1 MTTQSETHE
10 TRISRIEGILE
21 SVATKDF
28 VREVNAEMLKGINN
42 KIDEQTNLMR
52 EQNDQFRELMREQ
65 TNLLRSE
72 ISEQTNLLRS
82 EMSEQNDQFRSEMNE
97 IQKEIKRLN
106 EKQYRLTGAAE
117 FIKFSL
123 PIIISVVALLIALFR
138 PV

>member
-1 MTTQSETHE
+1 MTNETGTHE

-28 VREVNAEMLKGINN
+28 VREVTAEMLKDINS
-42 KIDEQTNLMR
+42 KIDSRIDEQNNLMREQNNLMREQTALLRSEMR
-52 EQNDQFRELMREQ
+52 EQNDQFR
-65 TNLLRSE
+65 SE
-72 ISEQTNLLRS
+72 ISE
-82 EMSEQNDQFRSEMNE
+82 
-97 IQKEIKRLN
+97 IHKEIKRLN

-123 PIIISVVALLIALFR
+123 PIIISVAALLVALFR

>member
-1 MTTQSETHE
+1 MTNEPGTHE

-28 VREVNAEMLKGINN
+28 VREVNAAMLKDINLKFN
-42 KIDEQTNLMR
+42 EQTNLMR
-52 EQNDQFRELMREQ
+52 ELMSEQNA
-65 TNLLRSE
+65 LLRSE

-82 EMSEQNDQFRSEMNE
+82 EMNEQNDQFRSEISE
-97 IQKEIKRLN
+97 IHKEIKRLN

-123 PIIISVVALLIALFR
+123 PIIISVAALLVALFR
-138 PV
+138 PA

>member
-1 MTTQSETHE
+1 MTNEPGTHE

-28 VREVNAEMLKGINN
+28 VREVTAEMLKDINN

-52 EQNDQFRELMREQ
+52 EQNTL
-65 TNLLRSE
+65 
-72 ISEQTNLLRS
+72 IRS
-82 EMSEQNDQFRSEMNE
+82 EMREQNDQFRSEMNE
-97 IQKEIKRLN
+97 IHKEIKRLN

-123 PIIISVVALLIALFR
+123 PIIISVAALLIALFR

>member
-28 VREVNAEMLKGINN
+28 VREVCAEMLKDINSKIDS

-52 EQNDQFRELMREQ
+52 EQNNQF
-65 TNLLRSE
+65 RSE
-72 ISEQTNLLRS
+72 ISEIR
-82 EMSEQNDQFRSEMNE
+82 
-97 IQKEIKRLN
+97 KEIKRLN

>member
-1 MTTQSETHE
+1 M
-10 TRISRIEGILE
+10 EGILE

-28 VREVNAEMLKGINN
+28 VREVNAEMLKDINN

-72 ISEQTNLLRS
+72 ISEQTNLLRSEMNEQNTLLRS

>member
-1 MTTQSETHE
+1 MTTQETHE
-10 TRISRIEGILE
+10 TRISRMEGILE

-28 VREVNAEMLKGINN
+28 VREVCAEMLKDINSKIDS
-42 KIDEQTNLMR
+42 KIDEQTNL
-52 EQNDQFRELMREQ
+52 F
-65 TNLLRSE
+65 
-72 ISEQTNLLRS
+72 RS
-82 EMSEQNDQFRSEMNE
+82 EMSEMR
-97 IQKEIKRLN
+97 KEIKRLN

>member
-1 MTTQSETHE
+1 MTTQETHE
-10 TRISRIEGILE
+10 TRISRMEGILE

-28 VREVNAEMLKGINN
+28 VREVNAEMLKDINN
-42 KIDEQTNLMR
+42 KIDEQTNL
-52 EQNDQFRELMREQ
+52 F
-65 TNLLRSE
+65 
-72 ISEQTNLLRS
+72 RS
-82 EMSEQNDQFRSEMNE
+82 EMSEMR
-97 IQKEIKRLN
+97 KEIKRLN

>member
-1 MTTQSETHE
+1 M
-10 TRISRIEGILE
+10 EGILE

-28 VREVNAEMLKGINN
+28 VREVNAEMLKDINSKIDS
-42 KIDEQTNLMR
+42 KIDEQTNL
-52 EQNDQFRELMREQ
+52 F
-65 TNLLRSE
+65 
-72 ISEQTNLLRS
+72 RS
-82 EMSEQNDQFRSEMNE
+82 EMSEMR
-97 IQKEIKRLN
+97 KEIKRLN

>member
-1 MTTQSETHE
+1 MTTQETHE

-28 VREVNAEMLKGINN
+28 VREVCAEMLKDINSKIDS

-52 EQNDQFRELMREQ
+52 EQHA
-65 TNLLRSE
+65 
-72 ISEQTNLLRS
+72 LLRS
-82 EMSEQNDQFRSEMNE
+82 EMNEQNALLRNEMNEQNSQFRSEMNE
-97 IQKEIKRLN
+97 IQKDIKRLT

>member
-1 MTTQSETHE
+1 M
-10 TRISRIEGILE
+10 EGILE

-28 VREVNAEMLKGINN
+28 VREVCAEMLKDINS
-42 KIDEQTNLMR
+42 KIDEQTNLMH
-52 EQNDQFRELMREQ
+52 
-65 TNLLRSE
+65 
-72 ISEQTNLLRS
+72 EQTNLLRS
-82 EMSEQNDQFRSEMNE
+82 EMREQNALLRSEMNEQNDQFRSEISE
-97 IQKEIKRLN
+97 IHKEIKRLN

>member
-1 MTTQSETHE
+1 MTTQETHE

-28 VREVNAEMLKGINN
+28 VREVNAEMLKDINSKIDS
-42 KIDEQTNLMR
+42 KIDEQTNL
-52 EQNDQFRELMREQ
+52 F
-65 TNLLRSE
+65 
-72 ISEQTNLLRS
+72 RS
-82 EMSEQNDQFRSEMNE
+82 EMSEMR
-97 IQKEIKRLN
+97 KEIKRLN

>member
-1 MTTQSETHE
+1 MTTEPGTHE

-28 VREVNAEMLKGINN
+28 VREVTAAMLKDINN

-52 EQNDQFRELMREQ
+52 EQNTLLRSEMREQ

-72 ISEQTNLLRS
+72 MN
-82 EMSEQNDQFRSEMNE
+82 EQNDQFRSEISE
-97 IQKEIKRLN
+97 IHKEIKRLN

-123 PIIISVVALLIALFR
+123 PIIISVAALLVALFR

>member
-1 MTTQSETHE
+1 MTTEPGTHE

-28 VREVNAEMLKGINN
+28 VREVTAEMLKDINSKIDS

-52 EQNDQFRELMREQ
+52 EQ
-65 TNLLRSE
+65 T
-72 ISEQTNLLRS
+72 TLLRS
-82 EMSEQNDQFRSEMNE
+82 EMREQNDQFRSEMNE
-97 IQKEIKRLN
+97 IHKEIKRLN

-123 PIIISVVALLIALFR
+123 PIIISVAALLVALFR

>member
-1 MTTQSETHE
+1 M
-10 TRISRIEGILE
+10 EGILE

-28 VREVNAEMLKGINN
+28 VREVNAEMLKDINS
-42 KIDEQTNLMR
+42 KIDEQTNL
-52 EQNDQFRELMREQ
+52 
-65 TNLLRSE
+65 
-72 ISEQTNLLRS
+72 IRS
-82 EMSEQNDQFRSEMNE
+82 EMNEQNDQFRSEMSE
-97 IQKEIKRLN
+97 MRKEIKRLN